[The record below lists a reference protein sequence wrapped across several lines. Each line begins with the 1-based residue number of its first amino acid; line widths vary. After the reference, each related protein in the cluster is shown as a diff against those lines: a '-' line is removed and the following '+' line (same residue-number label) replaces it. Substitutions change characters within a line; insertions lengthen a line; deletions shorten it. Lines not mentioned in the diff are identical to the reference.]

1 MTSPEPDFDAL
12 VDALRSDLPND
23 ADERR
28 VRARLLGAG
37 VALTAAAIAPT
48 ATAAGMAS
56 GSSAPIAL
64 LHKFGA
70 LSWLTKVGIAGV
82 TATAVV
88 PVAINWSNPEAGNG
102 SPVTA
107 PATPRITARH
117 ASQQP
122 KAKQPAAAELAVLPT
137 PAAAPAAKTEREGA
151 GLEAAPAS
159 EPPAPEAHA
168 APVSASGPGPVAA
181 FPVEETKGP
190 RPLGTLG
197 EETELVERALYALKL
212 GDREGARRTL
222 AEHARRFPNGLLARE
237 RERALVRAAAADDP
251 SGSASP

>member
-37 VALTAAAIAPT
+37 VAVTAAAIAPA

-88 PVAINWSNPEAGNG
+88 PVAINWSNQETHDG

-107 PATPRITARH
+107 PVTPRNTARQ
-117 ASQQP
+117 ALQQP
-122 KAKQPAAAELAVLPT
+122 KAKHQAASDVLAT
-137 PAAAPAAKTEREGA
+137 PAAAPAPKTERERA
-151 GLEAAPAS
+151 ELEAPPAP
-159 EPPAPEAHA
+159 EPPALEAHA
-168 APVSASGPGPVAA
+168 APLSGSRVGPVAA
-181 FPVEETKGP
+181 FPVEEAKGSE
-190 RPLGTLG
+190 PLGTLG

-222 AEHARRFPNGLLARE
+222 AEHARRFPNGFLARE
-237 RERALVRAAAADDP
+237 RERAMARAVAADDP
-251 SGSASP
+251 SGAASP

>member
-12 VDALRSDLPND
+12 VDALRSDLPSD

-37 VALTAAAIAPT
+37 VTVTAAAIAPT

-70 LSWLTKVGIAGV
+70 LSWLTKIGIAGV

-88 PVAINWSNPEAGNG
+88 PMAINWSNQGARDG
-102 SPVTA
+102 SAVTA
-107 PATPRITARH
+107 PVTPRIAAH
-117 ASQQP
+117 QASQQP
-122 KAKQPAAAELAVLPT
+122 KAKHSAASEAAVLP
-137 PAAAPAAKTEREGA
+137 PPVAAPAPKTERERA
-151 GLEAAPAS
+151 GLEASPAP
-159 EPPAPEAHA
+159 EPPALETHA
-168 APVSASGPGPVAA
+168 APVTASGPGPVAA
-181 FPVEETKGP
+181 FPVEETKGS

-237 RERALVRAAAADDP
+237 RERALARAVAVDDP
-251 SGSASP
+251 SGATP